1 MEHQGSDA
9 AYVRSNL
16 RRNKQSQ
23 MDQNSSCVH
32 FLKLACLPNHFFL
45 SMSAVQWILGDATTK
60 PAVLRTGE
68 LCNRSDNIQRVSSL
82 KIHAVANLTKDP
94 GF

>member
-1 MEHQGSDA
+1 MSTF
-9 AYVRSNL
+9 
-16 RRNKQSQ
+16 RR
-23 MDQNSSCVH
+23 
-32 FLKLACLPNHFFL
+32 
-45 SMSAVQWILGDATTK
+45 ILGDATTK

-68 LCNRSDNIQRVSSL
+68 LCNRSDYIQRVFSL